1 MIYDCFL
8 INSELDLLAL
18 RLQFLDDVVD
28 RFVIVE
34 SPRTLSGNEKPLYF
48 QLNKQQFAKYES
60 KIIHL
65 VAPVESHLNA
75 WEYEYFQRNYIKE
88 GLKNCADNDIVL
100 IGDVDEIVNLKA
112 ILQKKDLALPALVEL
127 PVYYYFIN
135 LKSAYKFAVNLL
147 CHYSFIKD
155 KYIGERNATYPKYV
169 DNVIRM
175 NEIKTGWHFS
185 FLFGLDIPRYQEK
198 IKSFSHQEYNTPF
211 FLEEKRLLKCVQL
224 GIDLFERTEIIFLFK
239 NPQNDCRLLLPSLEA
254 LNMGQLVYRPSLSVL
269 LRPGYFSFLI
279 RKKTIPV
286 IVKYIYKRPLQQ
298 LIRLTA
304 PLRKLVK
311 KMIGR
316 A

>member
-8 INSELDLLAL
+8 INSELDLLSL
-18 RLQFLDDVVD
+18 RLHFLDNIVD

-34 SPRTLSGNEKPLYF
+34 SPRTLSGNEKPLYYE
-48 QLNKQQFAKYES
+48 LNKEKFAQYQS

-65 VAPVESHLNA
+65 VAPVESHLSA

-88 GLKNCADNDIVL
+88 GLKDCDDNDIIL
-100 IGDVDEIVNLKA
+100 IGDVDEIVNLKE
-112 ILQKKDLALPALVEL
+112 ILQQKNLELPALVEL

-169 DNVIRM
+169 DKVIKM
-175 NEIKTGWHFS
+175 SDVKTGWHLS
-185 FLFGLDIPRYQEK
+185 FLFGLDVPRYQEK
-198 IKSFSHQEYNTPF
+198 IMAFSHQEYNTPF
-211 FLEEKRLLKCVQL
+211 FLDEKRILKCVQL

-239 NPQNDCRLLLPSLEA
+239 DPKQDCSLLLPSVEA
-254 LNMGQLVYRPSLSVL
+254 LNMGNLVYRPPLGL
-269 LRPGYFSFLI
+269 LLKSGYFSFLV
-279 RKKTIPV
+279 RKKTLPI
-286 IVKYIYKRPLQQ
+286 IAKYLYKDPLQK
-298 LIRLTA
+298 LILVSV

-311 KMIGR
+311 KILGR
-316 A
+316 S